1 MTNPVDQRRFM
12 VIAPL
17 GRDGELICA
26 LLNNSGYLAVT
37 AKSVADAGRVAS
49 EQLMG
54 LVLTDEALLQG
65 GLDALRYL
73 VSEQPDWSDLP
84 ILLLTSGPMEPRYA
98 AVATQVRME
107 IRSLILLDRPVR
119 KELLLSAVQ
128 VACTSRMKQ
137 LEVRDA
143 ADRQFRSDEALRNT
157 EKLAMAGRLAA
168 TMAHEV
174 NNPLEALRNLLFLV
188 EHSGN
193 LDEAHGFGRMAAQE
207 LERICDIVQHT
218 LRFHRAPATPSFTDV
233 AEVATSAI
241 ALFRGKVR
249 ERHIHECLEV
259 DKCFAYCSAGEIRQ
273 ALVNLIG
280 NALDAMPDGGTLRVR
295 VSTATLDGVR
305 CARLTVADT
314 GSGIRTEIRPNLFT
328 QFFTTKGSRGTGLG
342 LWLTRDIVQR
352 NWGRLRYRSRTNAP
366 TGTVFTIYL
375 PSAPPRQNQET
386 ESPADVAAEAA
397 SQIRLAAREKEAA
410 ASLGGNAKPTEL
422 EAA

>member
-1 MTNPVDQRRFM
+1 MMNRENLRRFV

-17 GRDGELICA
+17 GRDADLICA
-26 LLNNSGYLAVT
+26 LLNNSGYHAET
-37 AKSVADAGRVAS
+37 AKTVADSGRVPS
-49 EQLMG
+49 DQLLG
-54 LVLTDEALLQG
+54 LILTDEALLG
-65 GLDALRYL
+65 GGVDALRYL
-73 VSEQPDWSDLP
+73 LAEQPEWSDLP
-84 ILLLTSGPMEPRYA
+84 VLLLTSGPMEPRYA
-98 AVATQVRME
+98 VVATQVRME
-107 IRSLILLDRPVR
+107 ICSLILLDRPVR
-119 KELLLSAVQ
+119 KELLLSAAQ

-188 EHSGN
+188 EHSASIE
-193 LDEAHGFGRMAAQE
+193 EAHSFGQMAAQE

-218 LRFHRAPATPSFTDV
+218 LRFHRAPAMPTFTDV
-233 AEVATSAI
+233 SELATSAL
-241 ALFRGKVR
+241 ALFRGKIR

-259 DKCFAYCSAGEIRQ
+259 EKCFAYCSGGEVRQ

-295 VSTATLDGVR
+295 VSTVTVDGAR
-305 CARLTVADT
+305 CARLSVADT
-314 GSGIRTEIRPNLFT
+314 GSGISPEIRPNLFT

-352 NWGRLRYRSRTNAP
+352 NSGRMRYHSRVTAP
-366 TGTVFTIYL
+366 SGTVFTLYL
-375 PSAPPRQNQET
+375 PSSPPKQHGEAQPGADQE
-386 ESPADVAAEAA
+386 SQPVRSLALNVANGEAA
-397 SQIRLAAREKEAA
+397 S
-410 ASLGGNAKPTEL
+410 ASGGTSEPSEL

>member
-1 MTNPVDQRRFM
+1 M

-17 GRDGELICA
+17 GRDADLICA
-26 LLNNSGYLAVT
+26 LLNNSGYPAVK
-37 AKSVADAGRVAS
+37 AKTVADAGRVPS
-49 EQLMG
+49 DQLLG
-54 LVLTDEALLQG
+54 LVLTDEALLCG
-65 GLDALRYL
+65 GVDALRYL
-73 VSEQPDWSDLP
+73 VAEQPDWSDLP

-128 VACTSRMKQ
+128 VASTSRMKQ

-188 EHSGN
+188 EHSAN
-193 LDEAHGFGRMAAQE
+193 LDEAHSFGSMAAQE

-233 AEVATSAI
+233 SEVATSAI
-241 ALFRGKVR
+241 ALFRGKLR

-259 DKCFAYCSAGEIRQ
+259 EKCFAYCSAGEIRQ

-280 NALDAMPDGGTLRVR
+280 NALDAMPDGGALRVR
-295 VSTATLDGVR
+295 VSNATVDGTR
-305 CARLTVADT
+305 CARVTVADT
-314 GSGIRTEIRPNLFT
+314 GSGIRSEIRHNLFT

-352 NWGRLRYRSRTNAP
+352 NWGRLRYRSRADAP
-366 TGTVFTIYL
+366 TGTVFIMYL
-375 PSAPPRQNQET
+375 PSAAPKHHEEPA
-386 ESPADVAAEAA
+386 SPAEQAAEPVAQLRIA
-397 SQIRLAAREKEAA
+397 SGGNEAA
-410 ASLGGNAKPTEL
+410 AAPGDKSKPSEL